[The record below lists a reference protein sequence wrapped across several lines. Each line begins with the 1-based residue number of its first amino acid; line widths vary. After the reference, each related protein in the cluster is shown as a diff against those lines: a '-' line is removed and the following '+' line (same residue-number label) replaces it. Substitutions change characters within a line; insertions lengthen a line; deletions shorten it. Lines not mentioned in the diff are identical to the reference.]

1 VSVRPRG
8 SRLALAAALVLL
20 PVSAPATAVAAAQ
33 ANLPRAC
40 AWLWSRQGADG
51 GWHSETQGL
60 MRSGQS
66 LTPFVL
72 HTLLAAGGEACA
84 PRAGGV
90 ERALA
95 FLRRHTSPEGL
106 VGVADADVLEYPNYS
121 TAYAL
126 RCFVRA
132 GVPAD
137 RELIE
142 RMRARLVSEQYAPDR
157 GFDERT
163 LVFGGWGFG
172 GPRVA
177 GRPGHMDL
185 AHTRRVLEALR
196 EAGTRE
202 PAVFERALVFLR
214 LMQRHPSESRPH
226 PVPATTAARPA
237 QRPRFDGGF
246 FFSPVVLDA
255 NKGAVLSDSRGLYH
269 GSYATATCDGA
280 LALRAAGLPL
290 TDERVRAARR
300 WLARHTRLD
309 RPQGV
314 PESGPQRWDEALY
327 FYHLAVRGEAHKAL
341 GIDDGVTARIAREL
355 APRQREDGSFVND
368 RNHLMKEDDPLLATA
383 LAVIAL
389 TPR

>member
-1 VSVRPRG
+1 
-8 SRLALAAALVLL
+8 
-20 PVSAPATAVAAAQ
+20 
-33 ANLPRAC
+33 
-40 AWLWSRQGADG
+40 
-51 GWHSETQGL
+51 
-60 MRSGQS
+60 
-66 LTPFVL
+66 
-72 HTLLAAGGEACA
+72 
-84 PRAGGV
+84 
-90 ERALA
+90 
-95 FLRRHTSPEGL
+95 
-106 VGVADADVLEYPNYS
+106 VGVADPDVLEYPNYS

-132 GVPAD
+132 GAPAD

-202 PAVFERALVFLR
+202 PTVFERALVFLR

-226 PVPATTAARPA
+226 PVPVTTAARPA

-255 NKGAVLSDSRGLYH
+255 NKGAVLADSRGLYH
-269 GSYATATCDGA
+269 GATPRRPATARWPCEPRGCRSRRAGA
-280 LALRAAGLPL
+280 GRATLAGPAHPAGPPGGRAGRAIHSAG
-290 TDERVRAARR
+290 
-300 WLARHTRLD
+300 TR
-309 RPQGV
+309 PSTSITW
-314 PESGPQRWDEALY
+314 P
-327 FYHLAVRGEAHKAL
+327 
-341 GIDDGVTARIAREL
+341 
-355 APRQREDGSFVND
+355 
-368 RNHLMKEDDPLLATA
+368 
-383 LAVIAL
+383 
-389 TPR
+389 

>member
-1 VSVRPRG
+1 VNVRPRG
-8 SRLALAAALVLL
+8 SRLGLAAVLVLL
-20 PVSAPATAVAAAQ
+20 PTLAPAAQ
-33 ANLPRAC
+33 APAPADLPRAC

-51 GWHSETQGL
+51 GWHSETHGL

-72 HTLLAAGGEACA
+72 HALLAAGGEACA
-84 PRAGGV
+84 PRPGGV

-106 VGVADADVLEYPNYS
+106 VGVADPDVLEYPNYS

-132 GVPAD
+132 GAPAD

-142 RMRARLVSEQYAPDR
+142 RMRARLVAEQYGPDR

-226 PVPATTAARPA
+226 PAPVTMAARPA
-237 QRPRFDGGF
+237 RRPRFDGGF
-246 FFSPVVLDA
+246 FFSPAVLDA
-255 NKGAVLSDSRGLYH
+255 NKGAVLADSRGLYH

-300 WLARHTRLD
+300 WLARHPRLD
-309 RPQGV
+309 RPEGV
-314 PESGPQRWDEALY
+314 PEGDPQRWDQALY
-327 FYHLAVRGEAHKAL
+327 FYHLAVRTEAHQAL

-355 APRQREDGSFVND
+355 CPRQRDDGSFVND